1 MENVIELLRIVEL
14 SIYLSL
20 ILFGV
25 FLIVLIVIH
34 LIVLIVS
41 HIISKLGKR
50 FKVGKVVYSSLYGEG
65 RIEEIKKDG
74 IIIVSFPYHIQA
86 YDSRGRAVVQ
96 TMFRSGL
103 RTTIKDDIKA
113 IQ

>member
-1 MENVIELLRIVEL
+1 MENILELLKIIGL

-20 ILFGV
+20 LLFVV
-25 FLIVLIVIH
+25 FIIVLVI
-34 LIVLIVS
+34 I
-41 HIISKLGKR
+41 HIISKLGNR

-103 RTTIKDDIKA
+103 RATIKDDIKA
-113 IQ
+113 LK

>member
-1 MENVIELLRIVEL
+1 METVIELLKIVGL

-20 ILFGV
+20 LLFGV

-34 LIVLIVS
+34 LV
-41 HIISKLGKR
+41 SKLGKR

-65 RIEEIKKDG
+65 RIEEIRKDG
-74 IIIVSFPYHIQA
+74 VIIVSFPYHIQA

-103 RTTIKDDIKA
+103 KATIKEDIKA